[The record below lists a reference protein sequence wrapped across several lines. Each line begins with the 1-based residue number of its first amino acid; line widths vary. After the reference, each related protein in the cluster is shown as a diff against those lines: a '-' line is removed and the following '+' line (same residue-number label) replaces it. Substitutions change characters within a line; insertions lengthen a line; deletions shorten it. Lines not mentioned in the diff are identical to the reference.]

1 MTLLTV
7 EGIVTS
13 FGRNRVHNGLSLSL
27 HSGEIVS
34 ILGHNGAGKTLTLRT
49 IVGLKKVDS
58 GTITFDGVEITNWP
72 TEKIISLGVSM
83 VPQGR
88 KIFSGLTVREN
99 IEVGGYLQ
107 RDRLTLQSDIDN
119 LFELFPVLRERRNAR
134 GGDLSGGEQQILAIA
149 RSLVVR
155 PRLLL
160 LDEPSLGLS
169 PKAVEDL
176 RDVILNLRQAFSTAI
191 LLVEQ
196 NVSLAFAVTKRGYLL
211 RNGEVAASGELQEL
225 RRSGVMEDIYLGAA
239 RSSGA
244 TASATAGPH
253 DPDIGRTS
261 EIQQLKE
268 SEDKC

>member
-1 MTLLTV
+1 MTLLAV
-7 EGIVTS
+7 EGVVTS
-13 FGRNRVHNGLSLSL
+13 FGRNRVHNGLSLSI
-27 HSGEIVS
+27 HPGEIVS
-34 ILGHNGAGKTLTLRT
+34 ILGHNGAGKTLALRAV
-49 IVGLKKVDS
+49 VGLKKVDT
-58 GTITFDGVEITNWP
+58 GTITLDGLEITNWP
-72 TEKIISLGVSM
+72 TEKITSLGVTM

-107 RDRLTLQSDIDN
+107 RDRLTLQSDIDS
-119 LFELFPVLRERRNAR
+119 LFELFPVLWERRNGR
-134 GGDLSGGEQQILAIA
+134 GGDLSGGEQQMLAIA
-149 RSLVVR
+149 RSLVAR

-169 PKAVEDL
+169 PKAVEEL
-176 RDVILNLRQAFSTAI
+176 RDVILNLRQAFDTAI

-225 RRSGVMEDIYLGAA
+225 RRSGVMEDVYLGAA
-239 RSSGA
+239 RSSGGP
-244 TASATAGPH
+244 ASATAGLHGPETVQ
-253 DPDIGRTS
+253 TS
-261 EIQQLKE
+261 EIPQLGG

>member
-1 MTLLTV
+1 M
-7 EGIVTS
+7 
-13 FGRNRVHNGLSLSL
+13 
-27 HSGEIVS
+27 
-34 ILGHNGAGKTLTLRT
+34 
-49 IVGLKKVDS
+49 
-58 GTITFDGVEITNWP
+58 
-72 TEKIISLGVSM
+72 
-83 VPQGR
+83 
-88 KIFSGLTVREN
+88 REN

-134 GGDLSGGEQQILAIA
+134 GGDLSGGEQQMLGIA
-149 RSLVVR
+149 RSLVAR

-268 SEDKC
+268 SEDEC